1 MKKKLIA
8 LFLMLMMIVPAALA
22 EQPAEPTY
30 YYPTEHLNTYL
41 FIAPSWEELIIDEYL
56 VFPHETHVTD
66 DSGNIIAGSCIFYY
80 KEDSYST
87 DGNTITQIAPNI
99 TDAFLAGIVMYPAGG
114 VPEDAGLEGYSYR
127 EAYAGETFSIAAAWR
142 DLDDIALPEG
152 ANATALEALIASFR
166 DTDAYITVVEPVDS
180 LGHFH
185 TTDLEGNAVT
195 SHTLFE
201 ESDAKLTLVN
211 VWATYCQ
218 PCLQEMPYLGE
229 LAAEYADK
237 GVQIVGIPI
246 DVFDSA
252 GNVDSDQIELAKRY
266 VASTGADYL
275 HLIPDGEMQSNLLRE
290 VYYVPNSWFLDSE
303 GKLIGEAV
311 VGSYSKEDWAGLIE
325 EHLALVQD

>member
-8 LFLMLMMIVPAALA
+8 LVLMLMMIVPAALA

-30 YYPTEHLNTYL
+30 YYPAEQLNAYL
-41 FIAPSWEELIIDEYL
+41 FIAPSWESLAVESGSVY
-56 VFPHETHVTD
+56 PYETYVTD
-66 DSGNIIAGSCIFYY
+66 ASGSVIGGSCLFYHTF
-80 KEDSYST
+80 DPQQPDPAVDT
-87 DGNTITQIAPNI
+87 A
-99 TDAFLAGIVMYPAGG
+99 LAGIVMYPAGG
-114 VPEDAGLEGYSYR
+114 APEDAGLEGYFYR
-127 EAYAGETFSIAAAWR
+127 EVYAGETFSIAAAWR

-166 DTDAYITVVEPVDS
+166 DTDAYITVIQPVDS

-185 TTDLEGNAVT
+185 TTDLEGNEAT

-201 ESDAKLTLVN
+201 ESGAKLTLVN

-218 PCLQEMPYLGE
+218 PCLVEMPYLGE

-325 EHLALVQD
+325 EHLTLVQD

>member
-8 LFLMLMMIVPAALA
+8 LVLMLMMIVPAALA

-30 YYPTEHLNTYL
+30 YYPAEQMNTH
-41 FIAPSWEELIIDEYL
+41 
-56 VFPHETHVTD
+56 VFLAQEWVSLAVDTGNVYPHEHYTTD
-66 DSGNIIAGSCIFYY
+66 DSGSVIAGRCLFYY
-80 KEDSYST
+80 T
-87 DGNTITQIAPNI
+87 DNAASHDPAVDTA
-99 TDAFLAGIVMYPAGG
+99 LAGIVMYPAGG
-114 VPEDAGLEGYSYR
+114 APEDAGLEGYSYR
-127 EAYAGETFSIAAAWR
+127 EVYAGETFSIAAAWR
-142 DLDDIALPEG
+142 DLADITLPEG
-152 ANATALEALIASFR
+152 ANTAALEALIASFR
-166 DTDAYITVVEPVDS
+166 DTDAYITVLQPVDS

-185 TTDLEGNAVT
+185 TTDLEGNEAT

-201 ESDAKLTLVN
+201 ESGAKLTLVN

-246 DVFDSA
+246 DIFDSA

-266 VASTGADYL
+266 VASTGANYL
-275 HLIPDGEMQSNLLRE
+275 HLIPDGEMQANLLRE

-311 VGSYSKEDWAGLIE
+311 VGSYSKEDWAGMIE
-325 EHLALVQD
+325 EHLSLVQD